1 MLLSREAEY
10 AIQALLRL
18 TNHDMNTFIPINVL
32 AKELN
37 IPFYYLSKI
46 LQKLVKHGFLNSHK
60 GPRGGVAFAIDPE
73 KMSVLDIVIAV
84 DGDKIFGSCVMGLH
98 KCEDENA
105 CPLHHQWQKLRE
117 DIRHMFSNES
127 LAKLGR
133 DPELMK
139 RAKTIAR
146 ASMN

>member
-18 TNHDMNTFIPINVL
+18 TNHDMNTFIPINIL
-32 AKELN
+32 ANELN

-73 KMSVLDIVIAV
+73 QMSVLDIVIAV
-84 DGDKIFGSCVMGLH
+84 DGDKIFAPLLDKKELKSILLPEPIHDLGSPKNWLCAIAQADNYKRFGFGNIC
-98 KCEDENA
+98 KED
-105 CPLHHQWQKLRE
+105 K
-117 DIRHMFSNES
+117 I
-127 LAKLGR
+127 
-133 DPELMK
+133 
-139 RAKTIAR
+139 
-146 ASMN
+146 